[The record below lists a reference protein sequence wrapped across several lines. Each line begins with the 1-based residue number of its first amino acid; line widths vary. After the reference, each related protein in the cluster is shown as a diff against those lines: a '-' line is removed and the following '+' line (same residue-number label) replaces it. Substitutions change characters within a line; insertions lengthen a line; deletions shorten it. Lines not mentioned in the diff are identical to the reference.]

1 MCMLNSDGRAR
12 RARCGSRTRATAG
25 CRFVAGEPADAATS
39 SAASDLRRVPHW
51 NPRRAVRNLPASM
64 EGPNPSEA
72 SRSLRRVRWAQAL
85 VYSVLGLALIG
96 TAFQSWRDVERVRA
110 EVTAAQGR
118 RMLFAVGRDLE
129 WRGPVT
135 TEALE
140 RAVRSLADDGLR
152 CVVASGRGGEP
163 IASAGDCHAPVAAL
177 QERVATRPPGTV
189 LEIDGLA
196 VLASDP
202 PPPRGPHPSGPD
214 GPPGRPPPPP
224 GGGDFGGPPPD
235 RPPFFDGPPGGPG
248 GPPPPPG
255 AGRPGPRPQLL
266 VVYEPREANA
276 LRHSA
281 TRSLGVALVTVLA
294 LMGATVVLWRLAR
307 RAEELQVTAE
317 RDHTLVRL
325 GEMSAVLAHEFRN
338 PLAAL
343 KGHAQLLVERL
354 AGAGPERE
362 KAERLVRESRRLEL
376 LVDDLL
382 GFVRASR
389 RRAGARRPRCGA
401 ARRRAG
407 GCRRSGGR
415 RRGWSAADLAA
426 RRASRAAGARKP
438 AAQRSRRRPTARVSR
453 RRWSGTSADSC
464 SASATTERACRR
476 GTRNASSSRFTPR
489 ASRVPGWVSR
499 WPVGSRSCM
508 VAASPR
514 AHIQPVAPSSA
525 S

>member
-1 MCMLNSDGRAR
+1 
-12 RARCGSRTRATAG
+12 
-25 CRFVAGEPADAATS
+25 
-39 SAASDLRRVPHW
+39 
-51 NPRRAVRNLPASM
+51 M

-129 WRGPVT
+129 WHGPVT

-163 IASAGDCHAPVAAL
+163 IASAGECHAPVAAL

-202 PPPRGPHPSGPD
+202 PPPRGPHPP

-255 AGRPGPRPQLL
+255 PGRPGPRQQLL

-281 TRSLGVALVTVLA
+281 TRSLAVALVTVLA

-307 RAEELQVTAE
+307 RAEELQATAE

-325 GEMSAVLAHEFRN
+325 GEMSAVLAHEIRN

-389 RRAGARRPRCGA
+389 VAPAPADPAAVLRDAVQAVAGDRVDVVADGAPPTWRLDAPRVQQALVNLLRNALEASPDGARVAAAVERDQRGLVFRVRDHGA
-401 ARRRAG
+401 GLPSGDAERLFEPFHTTRVQGTGLGLAVARRVAELHGGSVTARTHPAG
-407 GCRRSGGR
+407 GAEFCVVI
-415 RRGWSAADLAA
+415 
-426 RRASRAAGARKP
+426 P
-438 AAQRSRRRPTARVSR
+438 
-453 RRWSGTSADSC
+453 
-464 SASATTERACRR
+464 
-476 GTRNASSSRFTPR
+476 
-489 ASRVPGWVSR
+489 
-499 WPVGSRSCM
+499 
-508 VAASPR
+508 
-514 AHIQPVAPSSA
+514 
-525 S
+525 